1 MMRPSRR
8 TKKTMKSSN
17 GRKEQVDRIHPPPFV
32 ATWIVRRKI
41 RFQCTSA
48 LTAKVIQ
55 IADFGDLWMTTPTAA
70 TGFQIANFIRIR
82 KIEMWGPMA
91 SDLIPVTV
99 STEWAGTTIGLMGK
113 SSIQSDTSMGAER
126 PAHLVSRPPAGSQ
139 IAQWFAC
146 QGGNTVVTLNGPVNT
161 IIDLSLDFVVRD
173 DGTATAVAT
182 VPAGATVGATYV
194 RALDTSGGAV
204 IKPTSV
210 ATK

>member
-1 MMRPSRR
+1 MMKQRQPKSIARRRP
-8 TKKTMKSSN
+8 KAVGG
-17 GRKEQVDRIHPPPFV
+17 GRALHPPPFV
-32 ATWIVRRKI
+32 ATFVVKRKI
-41 RFQCTSA
+41 RFQCTAA
-48 LTAKVIQ
+48 LTAKTLQ

-70 TGFQIANFIRIR
+70 TGFQIANFVRIR

-91 SDLIPVTV
+91 ADLIPVTCSV
-99 STEWAGTTIGLMGK
+99 EWAGTTIGLMGK
-113 SSIQSDTSMGAER
+113 SSIQSDTSMGADR
-126 PAHLVSRPPAGSQ
+126 PAHVASRPPPGSQ

-146 QGGNTVVTLNGPVNT
+146 QGNQTVVILNAPVQTVLDLT
-161 IIDLSLDFVVRD
+161 IEFVVRD

-204 IKPTSV
+204 IKPVSI